1 MRNNSGFTIM
11 ELAVVIAII
20 GILAGMALPNLIGV
34 MPRYRLK
41 SAVLDLSS
49 NMQRARLMAIKQNAT
64 CTVTFDAANA
74 RYNIDCLGQTVEL
87 DPKKTVRFSALDG
100 GLIVFTSRGMAQT
113 VGPFSLSLANNTD
126 SYTIRISPCGSVV
139 SERN

>member
-11 ELAVVIAII
+11 ELAIVIAII
-20 GILAGMALPNLIGV
+20 GILAGIAIPNIIGL

-49 NMQRARLMAIKQNAT
+49 NMQRARLTAIKQNTT
-64 CTVTFDAANA
+64 CTVTFDAAHA
-74 RYNIDCLGQTVEL
+74 RYDIDCLGNTIEL
-87 DPKKTVRFSALDG
+87 DPENTVRFSALDG
-100 GLIVFTSRGMAQT
+100 GSLQFNSRGMAQT
-113 VGPFSLSLANNTD
+113 VGPFSLSLANNSD

>member
-1 MRNNSGFTIM
+1 M

-20 GILAGMALPNLIGV
+20 GILAGMALPNLIGI

-49 NMQRARLMAIKQNAT
+49 NMQRARLMAIKQNVT
-64 CTVTFDAANA
+64 CTVNFDAANA
-74 RYNIDCLGQTVEL
+74 RYDIDCLGQTVEL

-100 GLIVFTSRGMAQT
+100 GSLEFTSRGMAQT
-113 VGPFSLSLANNTD
+113 VGPFSLSLANNID